1 MFARHLLLG
10 ATILSGLSGLAA
22 TAQADQVYSGG
33 ASLPAPYLRQ
43 AASCYG
49 VDTPLLIKQSSGAAT
64 VASPAIPDFNSS
76 RAGGYN
82 CASLTPVSG
91 DTINYVS
98 TGSGTGIKAFFT
110 NNPAQ
115 FGTIPSGGTFP
126 DVSFA
131 VSETPLVAAD
141 LAAWNSV
148 DAFSYSGLSF
158 KAADGTGSGNE
169 NPLATYGEMIQVP
182 ALVAA
187 VTLAYNPTYVNAD
200 GDTFLF
206 KTTGPIQLT
215 QAQYCGI
222 FNGDITNWSQISTAL
237 KSDDDDTPFNAP
249 LSVVGRSDSSG
260 TTSLFTRHLAGVCGG
275 STNKYTASTSTLP
288 SGVRSLPNVT
298 LADQSSGVA
307 AAIATAPGSIGYLG
321 LDYVGDYA
329 AHTGSTTASLQAASL
344 QNKAGSFVAPT
355 PASATAAFSN
365 FTAPTGTDLAD
376 PTKWVAGTNVDKDAS
391 GEFTNKLV
399 NPDGATSYP
408 IVGTSNFLVYT
419 CYSDAAKASAVKN
432 FFDWYYSNDVV
443 NNGSVGVLSYSGL
456 APVSATFRQSIR
468 DTFINNTYGNNLHIR
483 SGCTGKA
490 GA

>member
-64 VASPAIPDFNSS
+64 VASPAIPDFNS
-76 RAGGYN
+76 GTYN
-82 CASLTPVSG
+82 CASLTPVSS

-115 FGTIPSGGTFP
+115 LGTIPSGGNYP

-148 DAFSYSGLSF
+148 TAFTYSGLSF
-158 KAADGTGSGNE
+158 KAANGTGSGNE

-200 GDTFLF
+200 GDTFPFNPSVPL
-206 KTTGPIQLT
+206 QLT

-222 FNGDITNWSQISTAL
+222 FNGDITNWNQISTAL
-237 KSDDDDTPFNAP
+237 KADADDTEFNAP

-288 SGVRSLPNVT
+288 QAVRNLSNVVT
-298 LADQSSGVA
+298 ADQSSGVA

-329 AHTGSTTASLQAASL
+329 QHTGSTTASLKAASL

-355 PASATAAFSN
+355 PASATAAFGN

-376 PTKWVAGTNVDKDAS
+376 PTKWVAGTNLDKDAS

-399 NPDGATSYP
+399 NPAGAESYP

-419 CYSDAAKASAVKN
+419 CYSDAAKASAVTS

-456 APVSATFRQSIR
+456 APVSETFRQSIR
-468 DTFINNTYGNNLHIR
+468 DTFIDSNSGNSLHIR